1 MQSIETYRNIC
12 YRWCA
17 AFLPL
22 FVNVYLPFGSPQAP
36 VSKFYRRICSHYA
49 FYLRDGMSVLEFGA
63 AEKSYLPDDLKFSR
77 HVGVGLSTEQMG
89 ENPAITERLEADLNK
104 VVEERGVDSD
114 ELRELGT
121 NTFDVVLMA
130 NTIDFL
136 ENPREVLR

>member
-1 MQSIETYRNIC
+1 
-12 YRWCA
+12 
-17 AFLPL
+17 
-22 FVNVYLPFGSPQAP
+22 
-36 VSKFYRRICSHYA
+36 
-49 FYLRDGMSVLEFGA
+49 
-63 AEKSYLPDDLKFSR
+63 
-77 HVGVGLSTEQMG
+77 MG

>member
-1 MQSIETYRNIC
+1 MRETAKDALAAENSGHFIRMSTPSKAVGTSP
-12 YRWCA
+12 RSGRQRGKARSPCA
-17 AFLPL
+17 SAH
-22 FVNVYLPFGSPQAP
+22 
-36 VSKFYRRICSHYA
+36 C
-49 FYLRDGMSVLEFGA
+49 A